1 MAKNQTNVVT
11 VTTDELV
18 VELSDRQIAERDFC
32 EAVTN
37 AVSKCEAGLKA
48 VDDTGADVRNF
59 YGSIDAFESD
69 RATVKKAVIAGLA
82 QKYKDA
88 IAIAAVL
95 PDLRT
100 AAGKKLSD
108 ADKQDIK
115 TKKAAAKNADAY
127 AEVYV
132 SRIRDAAW
140 PTANDTN
147 ATDDDSDD
155 GEETPKA
162 TDSDKAR
169 TKMAAFIEWLQK
181 RDELDFDVTATI
193 AALQV
198 AQAKMQPSI
207 D

>member
-1 MAKNQTNVVT
+1 MAKNQTNVV
-11 VTTDELV
+11 VVSADELV
-18 VELSDRQIAERDFC
+18 VELSDRQIAERNFC

-37 AVSKCEAGLKA
+37 AVSKCEEGVKA
-48 VDDTGADVRNF
+48 LDNTGVDVRNF
-59 YGSIDAFESD
+59 YGSLEAFESG

-140 PTANDTN
+140 PTANDTD
-147 ATDDDSDD
+147 ATDDESE

-181 RDELDFDVTATI
+181 REGLDFDVTDTI
-193 AALQV
+193 ATLKI
-198 AQAKMQPSI
+198 AQRKMQPAN
-207 D
+207 

>member
-1 MAKNQTNVVT
+1 MAKSQTNVVT
-11 VTTDELV
+11 VTSDELV
-18 VELSDRQIAERDFC
+18 IELSGRQILERDFC
-32 EAVTN
+32 EVVTN
-37 AVSKCEAGLKA
+37 AVSKCEAGQKA
-48 VDDTGADVRNF
+48 IDDTGADVRNF
-59 YGSIDAFESD
+59 YGSIDVFESD

-95 PDLRT
+95 TDLRT

-140 PTANDTN
+140 PTANDTDAN
-147 ATDDDSDD
+147 EGEGEDTD
-155 GEETPKA
+155 TPKA
-162 TDSDKAR
+162 NESDKIRKALAELVVR
-169 TKMAAFIEWLQK
+169 IQK
-181 RDELDFDVTATI
+181 KEGLDFDVTAAI
-193 AALQV
+193 GFLNEAVAA
-198 AQAKMQPSI
+198 AAPKN
-207 D
+207 